1 MLLLWS
7 EGTAQGYA
15 SPIWMT
21 FRQALQMNGA
31 VRKGETGTTV
41 IYASRFT
48 KSETTDTGGEIKRDI
63 PFLKA
68 YIVFN
73 IAHIDGLPGRFIRP
87 PHGPQ
92 HPRGDGRAKLWTLS
106 DHSAVIAIVI
116 AFFAIQILFGRKHL
130 RLPNWLEK
138 REIDGTKLKSGLKK
152 IESVS
157 RWTDKVFR
165 PRMQWA
171 TKPPYLTGI
180 AVLIILLCASVP
192 PLELIPFASTIPMAA
207 VGLALLARDGLMACI
222 AVALS
227 TGVAYLVYTALAM

>member
-1 MLLLWS
+1 M
-7 EGTAQGYA
+7 
-15 SPIWMT
+15 
-21 FRQALQMNGA
+21 
-31 VRKGETGTTV
+31 GERSFG
-41 IYASRFT
+41 
-48 KSETTDTGGEIKRDI
+48 
-63 PFLKA
+63 PFL
-68 YIVFN
+68 I
-73 IAHIDGLPGRFIRP
+73 IP
-87 PHGPQ
+87 
-92 HPRGDGRAKLWTLS
+92 
-106 DHSAVIAIVI
+106 AVIAIVI

-130 RLPNWLEK
+130 WLPNWLEK

-207 VGLALLARDGLMACI
+207 VIIFGLALLARDGLMACI